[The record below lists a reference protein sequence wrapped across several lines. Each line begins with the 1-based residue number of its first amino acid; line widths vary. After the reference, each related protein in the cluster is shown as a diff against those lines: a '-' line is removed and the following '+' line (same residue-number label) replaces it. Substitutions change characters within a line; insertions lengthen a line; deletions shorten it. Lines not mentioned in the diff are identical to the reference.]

1 MGASFNAHNYH
12 LMFYSNIITALIEK
26 FAYKLSGSTETKIR
40 VKTYNERNGKRIF
53 SEIWSIVNQQI
64 SLEPG
69 EVNSLGEL
77 TNHLETIIRNRKHI
91 KNLPSKV
98 EDSLPD
104 ILDDMRENHRSAI
117 AVILQG
123 PNDEKMMRSPPVGGK
138 QKGRD
143 VDWMLATPIAGHI
156 KTLKREY
163 EAKKLLSIDYN
174 DLHALEDNLVAHIC
188 RQEDPS
194 KLSLPSN
201 SKCYFNE
208 GKGQGYKGLTIY
220 NSLERISQFRDVGR
234 CCKAICEKGDLLY
247 TLKLDQT
254 CTEILQNTVIGS
266 TNEKIHDFCNSN

>member
-1 MGASFNAHNYH
+1 MKGLKILYRSTNSTNSTFLLIRDAYQPYLSEFMGRGLTPNQP
-12 LMFYSNIITALIEK
+12 
-26 FAYKLSGSTETKIR
+26 
-40 VKTYNERNGKRIF
+40 F
-53 SEIWSIVNQQI
+53 S
-64 SLEPG
+64 
-69 EVNSLGEL
+69 
-77 TNHLETIIRNRKHI
+77 
-91 KNLPSKV
+91 
-98 EDSLPD
+98 
-104 ILDDMRENHRSAI
+104 
-117 AVILQG
+117 
-123 PNDEKMMRSPPVGGK
+123 RSPPVGGK

-143 VDWMLATPIAGHI
+143 VKWMLATPIAGHI

-163 EAKKLLSIDYN
+163 EANKLLSIDYN

-188 RQEDPS
+188 GQEDPS